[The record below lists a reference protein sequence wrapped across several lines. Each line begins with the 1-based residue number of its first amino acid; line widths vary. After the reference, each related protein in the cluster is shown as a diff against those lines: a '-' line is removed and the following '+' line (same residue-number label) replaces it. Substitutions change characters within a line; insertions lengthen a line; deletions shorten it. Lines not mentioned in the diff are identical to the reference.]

1 MTSISSAFTPTTK
14 RMIMAAVAAMIVVT
28 KPSDILHNLLPET
41 SEIGVLAAMPVVV
54 VAMDVAVMEAVM
66 KRLAGCVGKG

>member
-1 MTSISSAFTPTTK
+1 MTSISSVFTPTTK
-14 RMIMAAVAAMIVVT
+14 RTIMVAVAAMIVVT

-54 VAMDVAVMEAVM
+54 VAMDVAVMVAVM
-66 KRLAGCVGKG
+66 KRLAGCTGKV